1 MSLSELLKDL
11 QVAVQTAILLEQ
23 GKLKDEKLIAD
34 LKAVTK
40 TAKIGFTAATGG
52 VFHRLGDIDAVK
64 KLVQGIPDAL
74 SFKNECDQLP
84 VQSAVWDIDSLKY
97 LPLLAKEGKLHE
109 VGGRGMRCGLLVADP
124 LGIQLN
130 TLQLLAHLFVNAG
143 NPSDPVSLD
152 TACLDAIKELRK
164 DNIFLKADI
173 KDHCILYQSCHPDTK
188 MRFEYLAEWD
198 PDCLMTD
205 TYKDVPLGHAFIK
218 HFVNLTCFIMYF
230 QTALKHHP

>member
-1 MSLSELLKDL
+1 MFLSELLKDL

-52 VFHRLGDIDAVK
+52 FFHRLGDIDAVK

-109 VGGRGMRCGLLVADP
+109 VG
-124 LGIQLN
+124 
-130 TLQLLAHLFVNAG
+130 
-143 NPSDPVSLD
+143 
-152 TACLDAIKELRK
+152 
-164 DNIFLKADI
+164 
-173 KDHCILYQSCHPDTK
+173 
-188 MRFEYLAEWD
+188 
-198 PDCLMTD
+198 
-205 TYKDVPLGHAFIK
+205 
-218 HFVNLTCFIMYF
+218 
-230 QTALKHHP
+230 